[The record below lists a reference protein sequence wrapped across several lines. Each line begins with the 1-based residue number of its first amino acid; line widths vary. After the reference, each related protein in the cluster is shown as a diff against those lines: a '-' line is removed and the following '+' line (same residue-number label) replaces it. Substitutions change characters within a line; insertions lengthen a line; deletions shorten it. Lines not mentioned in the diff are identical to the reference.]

1 MPLNTIKLYLPDQK
15 MLVNS
20 ITLYLPDKKILHTAN
35 TFVTWSQYVENRI
48 PDQKGLLVI
57 YTRLTWWKAA
67 AQYTNNTYWHTI
79 EYIIYTIH
87 LTRSKDAAQYTH
99 YRIPD
104 QKMVHN
110 IHTLQLPDQKKQHNT
125 HPECPAYCM
134 QEFTPW
140 QSAAHCQ
147 YSGRCVCER
156 VSDSVN
162 CHSPTQLQP
171 S

>member
-1 MPLNTIKLYLPDQK
+1 MQYNTKRLEHQIFKKGTHYTFLIKRCCKLQTPLL
-15 MLVNS
+15 
-20 ITLYLPDKKILHTAN
+20 
-35 TFVTWSQYVENRI
+35 

-57 YTRLTWWKAA
+57 HTRLTWWKDAA
-67 AQYTNNTYWHTI
+67 RYTNNTYWHTI
-79 EYIIYTIH
+79 EYLIYMLHVTW
-87 LTRSKDAAQYTH
+87 SKDAAQYTH

-104 QKMVHN
+104 QKMLHN
-110 IHTLQLPDQKKQHNT
+110 MHTLQLPDQKMRHNT

-134 QEFTPW
+134 QELTPW